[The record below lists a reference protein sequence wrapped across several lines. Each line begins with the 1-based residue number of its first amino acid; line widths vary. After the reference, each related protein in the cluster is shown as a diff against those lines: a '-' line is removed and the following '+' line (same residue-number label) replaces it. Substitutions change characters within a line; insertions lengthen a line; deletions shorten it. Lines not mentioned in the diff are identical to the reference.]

1 MPKLDKKC
9 RICRSAGEKL
19 FLKGDRCYTQKCAMV
34 RNSARP
40 GVHSRK
46 RVSLSEFGLQL
57 KEKQKARF
65 AYKLSEKQFG
75 NYINQVF
82 KRGASAHAL
91 MAKLERRLDNAVY
104 RLGFAVSRSV
114 ARQLVNHGHFYV
126 NGRKIDIPSYEVK
139 VNDTIEIAP
148 TSKDL
153 PIFKN
158 LKEPLKKYV
167 PPAWLTID
175 KETLKGQVKSLPA
188 KEDLIT
194 SFNTNLIIEYYSK

>member
-34 RNSARP
+34 RNSGRP

-65 AYKLSEKQFG
+65 SYKLSEKQFG

-82 KRGASAHAL
+82 KKGMSPHAL

-126 NGRKIDIPSYEVK
+126 NGKKMDIPSYEVK
-139 VNDTIEIAP
+139 INNTIEIAP
-148 TSKDL
+148 SSKDL
-153 PIFKN
+153 SIFKN
-158 LKEPLKKYV
+158 LKETLKKYA